1 MEDEK
6 TLYKMMSTLSHFF
19 DEFITRVQ
27 TLVEEQSVEEFKQD
41 PNKITLDIMK
51 QALSDLEKDLD
62 IVVKDMEDQK
72 TIDISE
78 LVNMIEDSVNKG
90 GNNGEGGL
98 H

>member
-27 TLVEEQSVEEFKQD
+27 TLVEEQSIEEFKQD

>member
-27 TLVEEQSVEEFKQD
+27 TIVEEQSVEEFKQD
-41 PNKITLDIMK
+41 PNQTVLNIMK
-51 QALSDLEKDLD
+51 KAMSDLEKDLE

-72 TIDISE
+72 SIDISE
-78 LVNMIEDSVNKG
+78 LVNMIEDTVNKG